1 MTDVE
6 IVSQVNAEI
15 RGMYNYYSIAE
26 NATVIKNFAF
36 ILEYSMNKKD
46 KNMGGI

>member
-26 NATVIKNFAF
+26 NATVVTVKPP
-36 ILEYSMNKKD
+36 
-46 KNMGGI
+46 GV